1 MVTGFTNVGML
12 GLSLAMIIC
21 TRSKQYKSL
30 GKLSLPTSLFN
41 ISEPLIFG
49 FPLVMNPVM
58 AIPFILSPIVSIL
71 PTVVVMQLG
80 LVAPITGAQVA
91 TTIPFPI
98 WLSLMNSSVSGFI
111 WGLVVVALN
120 VLLYLPFVKIA
131 DRMACSE
138 ETASEATGAQS

>member
-1 MVTGFTNVGML
+1 M
-12 GLSLAMIIC
+12 
-21 TRSKQYKSL
+21 
-30 GKLSLPTSLFN
+30 FN